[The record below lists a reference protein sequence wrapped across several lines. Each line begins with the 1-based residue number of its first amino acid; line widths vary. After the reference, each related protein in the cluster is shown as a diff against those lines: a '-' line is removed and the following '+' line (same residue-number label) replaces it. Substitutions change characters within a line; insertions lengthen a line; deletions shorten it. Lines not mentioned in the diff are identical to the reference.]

1 MTLSCKA
8 AGIPPPMVYW
18 IIVDDARRIN
28 GSELL
33 LTNINRSEAGQYR
46 CEASNQCGDASET
59 ASIGVYCKFQSRIIL
74 MIYKLLKH
82 LCVRLLFFF

>member
-8 AGIPPPMVYW
+8 AGIPPPMVFW

-33 LTNINRSEAGQYR
+33 FTNINRSEAGQYR

-59 ASIGVYCKFQSRIIL
+59 ASIGVNCKFQYRNIMMNLQSFEVFI
-74 MIYKLLKH
+74 
-82 LCVRLLFFF
+82 CN

>member
-8 AGIPPPMVYW
+8 AGIPPPMVSW

-33 LTNINRSEAGQYR
+33 FTNINRREAGQYR

-59 ASIGVYCKFQSRIIL
+59 ASIGVYCKFQYSIIVMNL
-74 MIYKLLKH
+74 
-82 LCVRLLFFF
+82 

>member
-8 AGIPPPMVYW
+8 AGIPPPIVVW

-33 LTNINRSEAGQYR
+33 FTNINRSEAGQYR

-59 ASIGVYCKFQSRIIL
+59 ASIGVYCKFHYRIVL
-74 MIYKLLKH
+74 MNL
-82 LCVRLLFFF
+82 